1 MIKFVIF
8 KFVERKREVVFI
20 LYEIL
25 FYDNDNC
32 DLRYIK
38 VRVLCE
44 LSNILFIQNN
54 LFEIINI
61 EREEMEKIIV
71 YWCFEEV
78 MKLYFNLYFVFQEY
92 GRYLRYIYNLE
103 KLKEMLEK
111 VIELNDIVYLRYYLV
126 FVLKRMVEVVI
137 LRLSV

>member
-1 MIKFVIF
+1 
-8 KFVERKREVVFI
+8 
-20 LYEIL
+20 
-25 FYDNDNC
+25 
-32 DLRYIK
+32 
-38 VRVLCE
+38 
-44 LSNILFIQNN
+44 
-54 LFEIINI
+54 
-61 EREEMEKIIV
+61 MEKVIV

-126 FVLKRMVEVVI
+126 FILKRMVEVVI